1 MKVDDII
8 TEGPM
13 WDALKNKFRLNPAVN
28 AVRNSNAT
36 VRHAAAARSGGT
48 DELNRRIAADNIQ
61 GNINRLVKT
70 DVDHLF
76 RKWDKEK
83 YKLPNYNTI
92 QHNPEVYYQ
101 ELAKWAANT
110 FNPPATIPAN
120 IHATPTI
127 EPAGEQAVIRAVS
140 SAHHYN
146 KAAREAGTAPTEPAA
161 SRQRGPNGR
170 FTPKAGA
177 PKPAASRQRGSNGR
191 FTPKAGAPKPATTP
205 PTPKAGDPVPRMS
218 GYVYSGEVDARGRP
232 RVKPAAAA
240 PAATTTA
247 SSTLPTKGKSR
258 VKAKDID
265 IDAALKMAD
274 TLSPEEKKKL
284 LQDLLKSGVP
294 VKAGGA

>member
-1 MKVDDII
+1 
-8 TEGPM
+8 M

-177 PKPAASRQRGSNGR
+177 PKPA
-191 FTPKAGAPKPATTP
+191 TTP